1 MAHTGYFY
9 GAGACGALAAGVTV
23 AMIALMNRLSKV
35 WIIILSL
42 ALSILVMA
50 MIALVIVG
58 SHLMESLHNDGNAC
72 AEGSGYAAGCPILNA
87 AFVFGGFAM
96 MLNIRLCYSTAPYA
110 LMRFRLPENLF
121 SVFVR
126 RMATSLEL
134 SCLPAFVIADG
145 IENGAKLAVE
155 TDIFGKTYTYKKD
168 GDAKEATDNKELKRN
183 TVVYPSIAVQWLNF
197 ITYLI
202 LLLVYV
208 PGDQGHLTAFYFV
221 IAVSGFVFGL
231 SNVLTFAI
239 DDNYLPI
246 YIAGENSF
254 PVLTSL
260 IHYLSSL
267 MFGNRR
273 KWNSDFL
280 MVYIDLV
287 VAILLSLLSAVMWTL
302 GYVSKH
308 PTEDDALKSK
318 ATEVVKAII
327 QGLNGKVDK
336 LATAVVAKV
345 EQALK
350 SAQAQQDP
358 VNLDLTETIQA
369 VLNAANGLQ
378 GQVQSVKEA
387 LEKHLEITNIQ
398 GGVDKS
404 AVQAAIQNLQSKKQ
418 AAIAAVK
425 GALGGPSANDT
436 AKIEDKDLTAPATKA
451 LKTVKLEAQAGAVKT
466 NLKSGGSGKTQI
478 NIGDSITQALTKLE
492 QNKPGT
498 TTGEKEP
505 KPEAVQDVQS
515 ALSQG
520 TAKTQFTSLWH
531 IKGTDGYSSLD
542 SAHWYIMF
550 PFLMVLIGMGLVY
563 CIYPAIAPGMIV
575 PFYLVDKIEMVLLI
589 ATIFPALYV
598 AIARSGKLI
607 PGFGGFFNPVS
618 PTCNWGAKNELP
630 WIPGVP
636 LGQGYHWHLT
646 DLVIPTMIILAY
658 LFIYSLHYRDSSVA
672 RSIINQPKMSTCLT
686 ILFYMCHEISLAVG
700 FPGIFGGNGGGSILA
715 LTAQLMGAFLMC
727 LLAPYSEGYIIEYK
741 RHDPSNWPTAGM
753 TRWNALRYWT
763 KMASKNCNKNLAA
776 LFTKDLRRDL
786 LLCIERNE
794 LI

>member
-1 MAHTGYFY
+1 M
-9 GAGACGALAAGVTV
+9 
-23 AMIALMNRLSKV
+23 MIMV
-35 WIIILSL
+35 
-42 ALSILVMA
+42 
-50 MIALVIVG
+50 
-58 SHLMESLHNDGNAC
+58 
-72 AEGSGYAAGCPILNA
+72 
-87 AFVFGGFAM
+87 
-96 MLNIRLCYSTAPYA
+96 
-110 LMRFRLPENLF
+110 
-121 SVFVR
+121 
-126 RMATSLEL
+126 
-134 SCLPAFVIADG
+134 ADG
-145 IENGAKLAVE
+145 IEHGAKLAVE

-208 PGDQGHLTAFYFV
+208 PGDRGHLTAFYFV

-318 ATEVVKAII
+318 ATEVVNKII
-327 QGLNGKVDK
+327 QHLNEKVDR
-336 LATAVVAKV
+336 LSEAVVTAV

-350 SAQAQQDP
+350 QALQPLAQPQDQGNVTVNLTTNISEVLKTDTGLNSQAPGVKTKLESHLGITPGNGVAQA
-358 VNLDLTETIQA
+358 VVT
-369 VLNAANGLQ
+369 
-378 GQVQSVKEA
+378 EA
-387 LEKHLEITNIQ
+387 LETLT
-398 GGVDKS
+398 DP
-404 AVQAAIQNLQSKKQ
+404 AKKQ
-418 AAIAAVK
+418 AAVDIVK
-425 GALGGPSANDT
+425 GALGGTTANDT
-436 AKIEDKDLTAPATKA
+436 AKVEDTDLQGPATEA
-451 LKTVKLEAQAGAVKT
+451 LKTVKLQNQAGAVKT
-466 NLKSGGSGKTQI
+466 KLTDQVTGQTQINTSADSITAALGKLEQLKSG
-478 NIGDSITQALTKLE
+478 
-492 QNKPGT
+492 

-505 KPEAVQDVQS
+505 KDDALADVKE
-515 ALSQG
+515 ALSESG
-520 TAKTQFTSLWH
+520 DSGAKTEFVSLWH

-542 SAHWYIMF
+542 GAQWYIMF
-550 PFLMVLIGMGLVY
+550 PFLMVLVGMGLVY

-575 PFYLVDKIEMVLLI
+575 PFYLIDKIEMVLLI

-607 PGFGGFFNPVS
+607 QGFGGFFDPVS
-618 PTCNWGAKNELP
+618 PTCNWGATNKPVWLP
-630 WIPGVP
+630 SD
-636 LGQGYHWHLT
+636 LGTGYHWHLT

-715 LTAQLMGAFLMC
+715 LTAQLIGAFLMC

>member
-1 MAHTGYFY
+1 
-9 GAGACGALAAGVTV
+9 
-23 AMIALMNRLSKV
+23 
-35 WIIILSL
+35 
-42 ALSILVMA
+42 
-50 MIALVIVG
+50 
-58 SHLMESLHNDGNAC
+58 
-72 AEGSGYAAGCPILNA
+72 
-87 AFVFGGFAM
+87 
-96 MLNIRLCYSTAPYA
+96 
-110 LMRFRLPENLF
+110 
-121 SVFVR
+121 
-126 RMATSLEL
+126 
-134 SCLPAFVIADG
+134 
-145 IENGAKLAVE
+145 
-155 TDIFGKTYTYKKD
+155 
-168 GDAKEATDNKELKRN
+168 
-183 TVVYPSIAVQWLNF
+183 
-197 ITYLI
+197 
-202 LLLVYV
+202 
-208 PGDQGHLTAFYFV
+208 
-221 IAVSGFVFGL
+221 
-231 SNVLTFAI
+231 
-239 DDNYLPI
+239 
-246 YIAGENSF
+246 
-254 PVLTSL
+254 
-260 IHYLSSL
+260 

-318 ATEVVKAII
+318 ATEVVNKII
-327 QGLNGKVDK
+327 QHLNEKVDR
-336 LATAVVAKV
+336 LSEAVVTAV

-350 SAQAQQDP
+350 QALQPLAQPQDQGNVT
-358 VNLDLTETIQA
+358 VNLTTNISG
-369 VLNAANGLQ
+369 VLKTDNGLQ

-387 LEKHLEITNIQ
+387 LESHLSITPGN
-398 GGVDKS
+398 GVAQ
-404 AVQAAIQNLQSKKQ
+404 AVVTEALETLTDPAKKQ
-418 AAIAAVK
+418 AAVDIVK
-425 GALGGPSANDT
+425 GALGGTTANDT
-436 AKIEDKDLTAPATKA
+436 AKVEDTDLQGPATEA
-451 LKTVKLEAQAGAVKT
+451 LKSVKLQNQAGAVKT

-505 KPEAVQDVQS
+505 KPEAIADVKS

-520 TAKTQFTSLWH
+520 TDKDPYIQLWH

-550 PFLMVLIGMGLVY
+550 PFLMVLVGMGLVF

-575 PFYLVDKIEMVLLI
+575 PFYLIDKIEMVLLI

-607 PGFGGFFNPVS
+607 QGFGGFFNPVS

-715 LTAQLMGAFLMC
+715 LTAQLIGAFLMC

-763 KMASKNCNKNLAA
+763 KQASKNCNKNLAA

>member
-1 MAHTGYFY
+1 
-9 GAGACGALAAGVTV
+9 
-23 AMIALMNRLSKV
+23 
-35 WIIILSL
+35 
-42 ALSILVMA
+42 
-50 MIALVIVG
+50 
-58 SHLMESLHNDGNAC
+58 
-72 AEGSGYAAGCPILNA
+72 
-87 AFVFGGFAM
+87 
-96 MLNIRLCYSTAPYA
+96 
-110 LMRFRLPENLF
+110 
-121 SVFVR
+121 
-126 RMATSLEL
+126 
-134 SCLPAFVIADG
+134 
-145 IENGAKLAVE
+145 
-155 TDIFGKTYTYKKD
+155 
-168 GDAKEATDNKELKRN
+168 
-183 TVVYPSIAVQWLNF
+183 
-197 ITYLI
+197 
-202 LLLVYV
+202 
-208 PGDQGHLTAFYFV
+208 
-221 IAVSGFVFGL
+221 
-231 SNVLTFAI
+231 
-239 DDNYLPI
+239 
-246 YIAGENSF
+246 
-254 PVLTSL
+254 
-260 IHYLSSL
+260 

-369 VLNAANGLQ
+369 VLNAANGL
-378 GQVQSVKEA
+378 STKADAVKTQ
-387 LEKHLEITNIQ
+387 LEEHLEITNIQ
-398 GGVDKS
+398 SGVPKS
-404 AVQAAIQNLQSKKQ
+404 QVTEALETLTDPAKKQ
-418 AAIAAVK
+418 AAVAEVK
-425 GALGGPSANDT
+425 GALGASHNDE
-436 AKIEDKDLTAPATKA
+436 AKIEDTDLQGPATEA
-451 LKTVKLEAQAGAVKT
+451 LKSVKLDGQADAVKT
-466 NLKSGGSGKTQI
+466 KLTTTGQTRIRTGSSG
-478 NIGDSITQALTKLE
+478 GDSITQALGKLE
-492 QNKPGT
+492 QLKSG

-505 KPEAVQDVQS
+505 KDDALADVQS

-550 PFLMVLIGMGLVY
+550 PFLMVLVGMGLVF

-607 PGFGGFFNPVS
+607 PGFGGFFDPVS
-618 PTCNWGAKNELP
+618 PTCNWGATNKPVWLP
-630 WIPGVP
+630 SD
-636 LGQGYHWHLT
+636 LGTGYHWHLT

-715 LTAQLMGAFLMC
+715 LTAQLIGAFLMC

-753 TRWNALRYWT
+753 TRWNSLRYWT

>member
-1 MAHTGYFY
+1 M
-9 GAGACGALAAGVTV
+9 
-23 AMIALMNRLSKV
+23 MIMV
-35 WIIILSL
+35 
-42 ALSILVMA
+42 
-50 MIALVIVG
+50 
-58 SHLMESLHNDGNAC
+58 
-72 AEGSGYAAGCPILNA
+72 
-87 AFVFGGFAM
+87 
-96 MLNIRLCYSTAPYA
+96 
-110 LMRFRLPENLF
+110 
-121 SVFVR
+121 
-126 RMATSLEL
+126 
-134 SCLPAFVIADG
+134 ADG
-145 IENGAKLAVE
+145 IEHGAKLAVE
-155 TDIFGKTYTYKKD
+155 TGIFGKTYTYKKD

-202 LLLVYV
+202 LLIVYV
-208 PGDQGHLTAFYFV
+208 PGDKGHLTAFYFV

-246 YIAGENSF
+246 YIAGENCF
-254 PVLTSL
+254 PATTSL
-260 IHYLSSL
+260 IHYLSTL

-287 VAILLSLLSAVMWTL
+287 VAILLSLLSAVLWTL

-308 PTEDDALKSK
+308 PTEEDALKPK
-318 ATEVVKAII
+318 ATEVVTKII
-327 QGLNGKVDK
+327 EGLNGKINSSAEVVEAIVKHLESKIEEAGTKIEAIQEVK
-336 LATAVVAKV
+336 LAIDQAIQSAIQSAQARSGTATVKAVVQSVLEALKAQATQITEALTPLDITNADKDISDAISTTLPKLTNLNQTYDPKKHDATTILKEALAVVAKV
-345 EQALK
+345 KDEH
-350 SAQAQQDP
+350 
-358 VNLDLTETIQA
+358 LDTPINE
-369 VLNAANGLQ
+369 VLNKVNLQ
-378 GQVQSVKEA
+378 GQAGQVKNKLQQGPNLGITADTTSISQA
-387 LEKHLEITNIQ
+387 LH
-398 GGVDKS
+398 
-404 AVQAAIQNLQSKKQ
+404 NLQENGKPKPE
-418 AAIAAVK
+418 AIAAVK
-425 GALGGPSANDT
+425 QA
-436 AKIEDKDLTAPATKA
+436 
-451 LKTVKLEAQAGAVKT
+451 LEATNITDTDLDTPIGTVLTTKNGLQGKIQAVKT
-466 NLKSGGSGKTQI
+466 NLKSGGGGQTNI
-478 NIGDSITQALTKLE
+478 NIGADTITLALGKLQQE
-492 QNKPGT
+492 GQPNAT
-498 TTGEKEP
+498 
-505 KPEAVQDVQS
+505 AIADVQS

-520 TAKTQFTSLWH
+520 TEKDPYIQLWH
-531 IKGTDGYSSLD
+531 INPPGGYQGEIVD
-542 SAHWYIMF
+542 PKTFM
-550 PFLMVLIGMGLVY
+550 PFLMVLVGMGLVY

-589 ATIFPALYV
+589 ATIFPPLIV
-598 AIARSGKLI
+598 AIVTKYKFGWSPKAAWTDNSKDFF
-607 PGFGGFFNPVS
+607 PGSPCNYMWHFF
-618 PTCNWGAKNELP
+618 
-630 WIPGVP
+630 
-636 LGQGYHWHLT
+636 

-715 LTAQLMGAFLMC
+715 LTAQLIGAFLMC

-763 KMASKNCNKNLAA
+763 KQASKNCNKNLAA